1 MTVNIC
7 GIKKHTVLSF
17 LNYICNFNLQGK
29 MLRNLLLFLSILTN
43 QVIIAQVSFP
53 DVKTQESNLPEILK
67 NIEVHQDPLVEKM
80 LGWHIENNKIKNK
93 IDGFRVEI
101 FFSSDV
107 DAKEKALKKKMD
119 FLSVY
124 PDNTVH
130 IKYISPNFRVR
141 VGDFRTK
148 NEALKLYKEIKDN
161 YPVAFIVTDEI
172 DFPLMKQVQY
182 E

>member
-1 MTVNIC
+1 M
-7 GIKKHTVLSF
+7 KRFLLFVLSG
-17 LNYICNFNLQGK
+17 LASYI
-29 MLRNLLLFLSILTN
+29 LL
-43 QVIIAQVSFP
+43 AQVTFP
-53 DVKTQESNLPEILK
+53 NQKREESNRPEVVRSL
-67 NIEVHQDPLVEKM
+67 NINKDPRLEKM
-80 LGWHIENNKIKNK
+80 LNWHIENNKIKNR

-101 FFSSDV
+101 FFSSDF
-107 DAKEKALKKKMD
+107 DAKDKALKKKKE

-124 PDNTVH
+124 PDNNVH

-148 NEALKLYKEIKDN
+148 NEALKLYREIKNN

-172 DFPLMKQVQY
+172 DFPLMKPIKY

>member
-1 MTVNIC
+1 MER
-7 GIKKHTVLSF
+7 
-17 LNYICNFNLQGK
+17 Y
-29 MLRNLLLFLSILTN
+29 LLLFIFILTG
-43 QVIIAQVSFP
+43 QFVSAQVSLP
-53 DVKTQESNLPEILK
+53 GDKTQESNLPDMLN
-67 NIEVHQDPLVEKM
+67 NIQVNRDPIVDKM
-80 LGWHIENNKIKNK
+80 LEWHIENNKIRNK

-101 FFSSDV
+101 FFSSNV
-107 DAKEKALKKKMD
+107 DAKEKALKKKME

-124 PDNTVH
+124 PENTVH
-130 IKYISPNFRVR
+130 IKYVSPNFRVR

>member
-1 MTVNIC
+1 
-7 GIKKHTVLSF
+7 
-17 LNYICNFNLQGK
+17 
-29 MLRNLLLFLSILTN
+29 MLRYLLIFISILTYR
-43 QVIIAQVSFP
+43 VLLAQVSYP
-53 DVKTQESNLPEILK
+53 ENKTLDLKLPEMLK
-67 NIEVHQDPLVEKM
+67 NVEVNQDPIVDKM
-80 LGWHIENNKIKNK
+80 LGWHIENNNIKNK

-107 DAKEKALKKKMD
+107 DAKDKALKKKVE

-161 YPVAFIVTDEI
+161 YPVAFIVSDEI
-172 DFPLMKQVQY
+172 DFPLMKQEQY